1 MAPALPLLA
10 LVTNLPQR
18 LSRVTPFYYGWVIVV
33 VAGLANASR
42 VASAV
47 EVSSVF
53 LPALSAEYGWDRTVV
68 ASATT
73 LGGVATALASPW
85 VGRVLDRYGGR
96 IVVPAGAFLV
106 GVGCLTLAGVESAG
120 LFVFVYA
127 FVRMSGQS
135 MVQFPNQ
142 VTVAKWFERRRG
154 AAVSLLVGIGA
165 TGLIAAPFGVQ
176 FIIERFSI
184 GAAWAALGI
193 LALSLGVVPSL
204 LFSTRRPEDLGL
216 LPDGA
221 DTPAGGD
228 VDDGASAATDGS
240 DWTLRE
246 AAVTPAFWLLAISSV
261 MFSMSSTGVGF
272 FQFTYY
278 LEQGID
284 ASLASGAVSMFAFG
298 LFAGGV
304 FWGWLADRVS
314 VRFLIMLQYA
324 IAASIMLYLLRVD
337 TAMEAYPFGFAMGSL
352 VGGAMSLP
360 TLLLASYFGRRSL
373 GAIAGVFQMSRGLS
387 LGSGPLVASLLRD
400 VTGSFETAF
409 IVFSVL
415 CTIAVFMMVA
425 ARNPSRGFTEN
436 RPSGRFSL

>member
-1 MAPALPLLA
+1 
-10 LVTNLPQR
+10 
-18 LSRVTPFYYGWVIVV
+18 
-33 VAGLANASR
+33 
-42 VASAV
+42 
-47 EVSSVF
+47 
-53 LPALSAEYGWDRTVV
+53 
-68 ASATT
+68 
-73 LGGVATALASPW
+73 
-85 VGRVLDRYGGR
+85 
-96 IVVPAGAFLV
+96 
-106 GVGCLTLAGVESAG
+106 VESAG

-304 FWGWLADRVS
+304 FWGRLADRVS

-415 CTIAVFMMVA
+415 CAIAVFMMMA
-425 ARNPSRGFTEN
+425 TRDPSRGFIEN